1 MIVNQVLI
9 DYILRADYVQANAPL
24 RYGLQLYWYSALSC
38 VQYYPTLLECSDD
51 LPIKVHE

>member
-9 DYILRADYVQANAPL
+9 DYILRADYVQTNAPL

-51 LPIKVHE
+51 LPIKVYE